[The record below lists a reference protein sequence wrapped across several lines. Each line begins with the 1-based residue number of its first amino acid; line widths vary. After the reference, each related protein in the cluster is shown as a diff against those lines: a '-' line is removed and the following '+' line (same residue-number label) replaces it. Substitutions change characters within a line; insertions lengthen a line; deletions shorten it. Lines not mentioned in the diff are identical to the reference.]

1 METLFGLPAHP
12 LMVHAPIV
20 LLPLAALGAIIMGFS
35 ARFSVRF
42 GPLVTA
48 VAGVGAVTAALAKLS
63 GQQLAESVGVSEDH
77 HQAGGQLP
85 FAAAGFFIL
94 VLALWL
100 LDRRGP
106 RNLGIQILAVVVI
119 AASIIIV
126 GWVIRTG
133 HTGAEMVWQGI
144 GQQLTG
150 S

>member
-1 METLFGLPAHP
+1 METLLGLPAHP

-35 ARFSVRF
+35 ARFSLRF

-48 VAGVGAVTAALAKLS
+48 VAGVGVVTAGLAKIS
-63 GQQLAESVGVSEDH
+63 GEELAQSVGVSEDH
-77 HQAGGQLP
+77 MQAGDLLP
-85 FAAAGFFIL
+85 FAAAAFFLL

-106 RNLGIQILAVVVI
+106 RNLGIQILAVVVV
-119 AASIIIV
+119 AAAIIIT
-126 GWVIRTG
+126 GWVVRAG
-133 HTGAEMVWQGI
+133 HTGAEMVWQNV
-144 GQQLTG
+144 GQQLSG